1 MTCDLT
7 RGKPLRMIIR
17 FVIPVLLGLLLQQVY
32 SIVDTAI
39 VGHALGVMAL
49 GGVGATGAMN
59 YLILGFCGGLCVGMA
74 IPLAQTFG
82 AGDYRRLRVYVANC
96 VWLGIALS
104 VLMLVITLPLCRPLL
119 TVMGTQPEQ
128 LEYAFDYIFI
138 IFCGIPAVILYNM
151 GACVLRSLGD
161 SKSPIWFLALA
172 SVINIVLDFLS
183 IYGLHMGVAGAAT
196 ATVVSQLVS
205 GLLCIWYIKK
215 RFPILQM
222 SKEEWAFDR
231 DASLHLLSMGVPVG
245 LQCSI
250 TAIGSVILQTAVNS
264 LGAVCVSGVAT
275 SAKIYQL
282 FACPYDA
289 LGMTATNYVGQNF
302 GAGKFDRIRRGVGA
316 SMLIGLVYC
325 VVHIL
330 LMQFCLQ
337 YAMLLFMSAEEMQ
350 LVLPYT
356 QMIARIE
363 AYSAPLLLAVNVLRL
378 SIQGMGYS
386 RLALVAGLMEMIART
401 LMGAW
406 AVPKFGFIA
415 ACLASPLAWLLAD
428 LFLIPAFFG
437 CLRAREE
444 NAQAVRAMQQA
455 DEAAE
460 QNS

>member
-1 MTCDLT
+1 
-7 RGKPLRMIIR
+7 
-17 FVIPVLLGLLLQQVY
+17 
-32 SIVDTAI
+32 
-39 VGHALGVMAL
+39 
-49 GGVGATGAMN
+49 
-59 YLILGFCGGLCVGMA
+59 
-74 IPLAQTFG
+74 
-82 AGDYRRLRVYVANC
+82 
-96 VWLGIALS
+96 
-104 VLMLVITLPLCRPLL
+104 
-119 TVMGTQPEQ
+119 
-128 LEYAFDYIFI
+128 
-138 IFCGIPAVILYNM
+138 
-151 GACVLRSLGD
+151 
-161 SKSPIWFLALA
+161 
-172 SVINIVLDFLS
+172 
-183 IYGLHMGVAGAAT
+183 
-196 ATVVSQLVS
+196 
-205 GLLCIWYIKK
+205 
-215 RFPILQM
+215 
-222 SKEEWAFDR
+222 
-231 DASLHLLSMGVPVG
+231 
-245 LQCSI
+245 
-250 TAIGSVILQTAVNS
+250 
-264 LGAVCVSGVAT
+264 
-275 SAKIYQL
+275 
-282 FACPYDA
+282 
-289 LGMTATNYVGQNF
+289 MTATNYVGQNF

-406 AVPKFGFIA
+406 AVPKLGFIA

-444 NAQAVRAMQQA
+444 NAQTVRAMQQA